1 MIRLK
6 IQAQKHVLVV
16 ARVKGLESLSDVG
29 EEHLPIL
36 RTMHDVGLKWAQTFL
51 KENESLVF
59 RLGYHSV
66 CGAFISFYYNFFL
79 KMRCILI
86 PIVVGLFVLGAFNET
101 TTPSCNK
108 SRF

>member
-66 CGAFISFYYNFFL
+66 CGAFISFYYNFF
-79 KMRCILI
+79 KDEVYFDSDC
-86 PIVVGLFVLGAFNET
+86 GWFVCFRRLQ
-101 TTPSCNK
+101 
-108 SRF
+108 